1 MGVKVFLHLFL
12 VRKDADEGKGLTSKN
27 QEQDNIQ
34 LGRREDSRR
43 TEDSFRESEQVRH
56 DIPLRDS
63 EEDTGNTNRK
73 HGVHVVSATDKS
85 VNGWESIIKVN
96 QFSTN
101 ILIMHYEWQLCY
113 DNVLYFCY
121 IEFPCN
127 F

>member
-12 VRKDADEGKGLTSKN
+12 VRKDADEEKGLSSKN

-63 EEDTGNTNRK
+63 EEDTGNKNRK